1 MTTSEFT
8 QYIIKVEDR
17 FKPEE
22 RLVNIRNIFIEK
34 FGKDFVELNTGNIA
48 KSILYDTL
56 RFMTLNDVIGDVAP
70 LLNTSGIAGLYH
82 RMCEES
88 LVNWNEI
95 DLNLIPDN
103 IWEIIFARAYQRLF
117 HNGQH
122 RNCPYIMVY
131 FPSVT
136 ITNEYG
142 ASTTVK
148 DLYMKVIIGG
158 MGNTIELEGNR
169 STYTTK
175 QLLVGYRHS
184 HLNTLDRFHP
194 SIFGHFCTGSGP
206 INGIMNNLRIKYDEM
221 DWRLYCYEL
230 NRLVS
235 VESIAGTPYV
245 RLESMSD
252 NNARSICT
260 DRFNFVNLRTTE
272 GKKFL
277 LYFLKNKLVEIKFNY
292 IDGHYDLNV
301 DFVKFVLDITRCY
314 KEYTVNNPIV
324 LYVSSDLIPVL
335 IINNK
340 FYYKESD
347 SRRQLSSFI
356 DAHQNQTLF
365 QFKGEDVKLIIE
377 DATIETADNEVLIVS
392 PQLVDIIYS
401 YLLILANNGDIIR
414 EELASNEQ
422 ETGII

>member
-48 KSILYDTL
+48 KSTLYGTL
-56 RFMTLNDVIGDVAP
+56 CFMTLNDVMGDVVP
-70 LLNTSGIAGLYH
+70 LLNTSGIAGLYQ
-82 RMCEES
+82 RMCGES
-88 LVNWNEI
+88 LVNWNET

-169 STYTTK
+169 STYTMK

-184 HLNTLDRFHP
+184 HLNTLDRSSP
-194 SIFGHFCTGSGP
+194 QIFGYFCTGSGP

-252 NNARSICT
+252 NNARSICI
-260 DRFNFVNLRTTE
+260 DRFNFVNLITTE
-272 GKKFL
+272 SKRFL

-314 KEYTVNNPIV
+314 KEYTVTNPPINIREG
-324 LYVSSDLIPVL
+324 LIHVL

-356 DAHQNQTLF
+356 DAHQNQILF
-365 QFKGEDVKLIIE
+365 QFKGKDVKLIIE